1 MGIEVKIKYYNKD
14 YPRLEKIAKG
24 DWIDARVNS
33 IRFLER
39 DNIKNKDIDWS
50 KDGEGR
56 EYLDY
61 KKGDVI
67 QFALGFAMEFP
78 KGYTA
83 YVLPRSSTYINY
95 GFLLTNEMG
104 IIDQSYCGDKDEWL
118 VVYKCD
124 KDARVYRYDR
134 ICQFAIEESPVE
146 CEFIEVEE
154 LKNKDRGGHGTTGNK

>member
-1 MGIEVKIKYYNKD
+1 
-14 YPRLEKIAKG
+14 
-24 DWIDARVNS
+24 
-33 IRFLER
+33 
-39 DNIKNKDIDWS
+39 
-50 KDGEGR
+50 
-56 EYLDY
+56 
-61 KKGDVI
+61 
-67 QFALGFAMEFP
+67 MEFP

-104 IIDQSYCGDKDEWL
+104 VIDQSYCGDKDEWL